1 MVASIGPSCRSAE
14 LAIAFDEW
22 HRLSLRFLDPTKIFQ
37 NLTPK
42 DPRRTSM
49 NHMFSEAMDSFVVE
63 TKNGQVQWNL
73 HSECRKVVI
82 PIADEFGM
90 SSLQFLELYSR
101 HRLPAQL
108 VRNDRLCEE
117 RAPAGFVVTLPEE
130 PSVRK
135 RIRRAARFARLSV
148 KDFVW
153 RALASAVNCCED
165 DMILSPKT
173 GRPIANNVELE
184 SFMVKREFDE

>member
-1 MVASIGPSCRSAE
+1 LQIAE

-37 NLTPK
+37 NFTPQ

-49 NHMFSEAMDSFVVE
+49 NHMSSEAMNSFIPQ
-63 TKNGQVQWNL
+63 TKNGQAEWNL
-73 HSECRKVVI
+73 DSEFRKVVT

-90 SSLQFLELYSR
+90 SAEQFLELYSH

-108 VRNDRLCEE
+108 VRGIGLDEE
-117 RAPAGFVVTLPEE
+117 RAPAGFSVTLCEE
-130 PSVRK
+130 SSIQK
-135 RIRRAARFARLSV
+135 RIRRAARFAGFSV

-153 RALASAVNCCED
+153 RALASSVNCCED

-173 GRPIANNVELE
+173 GRPLANDVELE
-184 SFMVKREFDE
+184 SFMVKRELDE